1 MRMPT
6 SRWRRGAR
14 ASSQASVMP
23 YQRCS
28 SRLKTARSPT
38 RASGGHWT
46 TTSRAT
52 SQPATGASPRS
63 SSRTH
68 PRLPNSRAL
77 LNPSRPRLLAS
88 VVPLSPSPRLPRLLA
103 RSPRRTT
110 TPQWPPWRLRSL
122 SLPASSLLRLT
133 TTDTRKTVSRITRDP
148 TTSRPRPTT
157 RVVNTIR
164 PSRRP
169 VTLNLRTTS
178 RSTFSLPR
186 PSLML
191 SRSTRKTASWSTR
204 DASTSRPRPTTRVVA
219 TIRPSRRPVTLNLH
233 TTPSNR
239 ASRSTSRLSRRM
251 FTSTSPN
258 SFVLLS
264 SLLLS
269 SPCSSLLIPRSSSP
283 CSSLLRSPLPSSPC
297 SSLPHSPLLSS
308 PCNSLRCKSPPQ
320 SSKGF
325 SSGSGSN
332 SMSSEISSSSRP
344 DRVNRARPTTPQGHR
359 IPARIL
365 SSLRQNSSFGCAR
378 FDLASTHLHQFF
390 FATLSGRRCVN

>member
-1 MRMPT
+1 
-6 SRWRRGAR
+6 
-14 ASSQASVMP
+14 
-23 YQRCS
+23 
-28 SRLKTARSPT
+28 
-38 RASGGHWT
+38 
-46 TTSRAT
+46 
-52 SQPATGASPRS
+52 
-63 SSRTH
+63 
-68 PRLPNSRAL
+68 
-77 LNPSRPRLLAS
+77 
-88 VVPLSPSPRLPRLLA
+88 
-103 RSPRRTT
+103 
-110 TPQWPPWRLRSL
+110 
-122 SLPASSLLRLT
+122 
-133 TTDTRKTVSRITRDP
+133 
-148 TTSRPRPTT
+148 
-157 RVVNTIR
+157 
-164 PSRRP
+164 
-169 VTLNLRTTS
+169 
-178 RSTFSLPR
+178 
-186 PSLML
+186 
-191 SRSTRKTASWSTR
+191 
-204 DASTSRPRPTTRVVA
+204 
-219 TIRPSRRPVTLNLH
+219 
-233 TTPSNR
+233 
-239 ASRSTSRLSRRM
+239 M

-264 SLLLS
+264 SLLLSSPCSSLPLS